1 MRALQALSLFAV
13 SMLCGLCVGCGPSS
27 GTGHERYVPEPM
39 TATSTIKTALEA
51 WRRGVPVGEVP
62 GTKPLVFV
70 VDSFRREG
78 QSLEHFEILG
88 EVAGLTQRTY
98 LVKLDFANPAAE
110 EKVRF
115 AVLGIDPLWVYRH
128 EDLELLAHWE
138 HKMPEKVSEAKP

>member
-1 MRALQALSLFAV
+1 MSALRTLSLFAV

-27 GTGHERYVPEPM
+27 GNGHERYVPEPM
-39 TATSTIKTALEA
+39 TATSTLKIALDA
-51 WRRGVPVGEVP
+51 WRRGEPVGEMR
-62 GTKPLVFV
+62 GSKPSVFL

-78 QSLEHFEILG
+78 QTLEQFEILG

-98 LVKLDFANPAAE
+98 LVKLSFANPAAE

-138 HKMPEKVSEAKP
+138 HKMPDNSSEAKP